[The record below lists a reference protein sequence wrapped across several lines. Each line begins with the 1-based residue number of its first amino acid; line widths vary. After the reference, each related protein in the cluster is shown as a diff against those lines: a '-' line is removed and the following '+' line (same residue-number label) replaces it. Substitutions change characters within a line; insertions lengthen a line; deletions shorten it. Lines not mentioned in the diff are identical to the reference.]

1 MGSRMPNSG
10 GVAAPFTARYT
21 WDPAQKVVTRFIG
34 TSSRVAASGVTNFS
48 WYVDSSAQHP
58 VVVVNLSV
66 SVGIYGNSYT
76 QSQSLLFYPR
86 VTS

>member
-1 MGSRMPNSG
+1 MPNSG